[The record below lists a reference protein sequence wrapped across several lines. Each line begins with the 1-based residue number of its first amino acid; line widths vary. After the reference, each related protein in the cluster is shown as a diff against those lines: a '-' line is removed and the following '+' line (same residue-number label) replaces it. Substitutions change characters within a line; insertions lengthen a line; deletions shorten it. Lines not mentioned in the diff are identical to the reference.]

1 MKTKLMLL
9 ADHYNRKS
17 ILSIALMNG
26 STVIRVM
33 IYVTQ
38 IVKSLWMNSHLI
50 TGCFDVNMTDLLR
63 VTVRRVLL
71 FHEIIISRVV

>member
-1 MKTKLMLL
+1 MLR
-9 ADHYNRKS
+9 ADHYTRKS
-17 ILSIALMNG
+17 SLNISLVNG

-50 TGCFDVNMTDLLR
+50 KDRFDVSMTDLLR

>member
-1 MKTKLMLL
+1 MLL

-17 ILSIALMNG
+17 SLNISLMNG
-26 STVIRVM
+26 STVIRMM

-50 TGCFDVNMTDLLR
+50 TDRFDVNMTDVLR
-63 VTVRRVLL
+63 ITIRRVLL

>member
-17 ILSIALMNG
+17 SLNISLMNG
-26 STVIRVM
+26 YTVIRVM

-50 TGCFDVNMTDLLR
+50 TGRFDVNMTDLLR
-63 VTVRRVLL
+63 VTVRRV
-71 FHEIIISRVV
+71 FIIVS

>member
-1 MKTKLMLL
+1 MLV
-9 ADHYNRKS
+9 ADHYNRRS
-17 ILSIALMNG
+17 SLTISLMNG

-38 IVKSLWMNSHLI
+38 IVKSLCMNSRLI
-50 TGCFDVNMTDLLR
+50 TDRFDVNMTDLLR
-63 VTVRRVLL
+63 VTIRRVSL